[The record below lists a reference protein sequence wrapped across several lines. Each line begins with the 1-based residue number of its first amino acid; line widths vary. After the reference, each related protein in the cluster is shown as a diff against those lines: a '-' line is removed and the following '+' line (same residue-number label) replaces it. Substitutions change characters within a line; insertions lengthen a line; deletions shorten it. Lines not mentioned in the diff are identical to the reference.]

1 MQTSLKAKLLAI
13 FLLLFVTVAQ
23 GYAVHLS
30 HTVYE
35 PLSPHNNYANLLMVD
50 YLRYCP

>member
-1 MQTSLKAKLLAI
+1 MQTPLKAKLIAI

-23 GYAVHLS
+23 GYVVHIS
-30 HTVYE
+30 HTFE
-35 PLSPHNNYANLLMVD
+35 PLSPHNNYANLMLGD